1 MLIDAFSS
9 GLFEQ
14 IDACTRNL
22 NAQRHLHLLID
33 GAFSPGLHGAIEENR
48 KALLFSLRPGCSEEA
63 KDVSPFVTPF
73 DPVSK
78 KLRMLWD
85 RCNRW
90 PMLSVIE
97 TPETFDQL
105 AARLAAWCVVEADGQ
120 RFNFRFADTRRLP
133 AIFHILSPRQRGE
146 FAGPAT
152 RWLYVNRYGQW
163 DELQGDCRGGSGAV
177 GPVLDERQF
186 ACLVDD
192 SKADELLVLLRD
204 RGHDV
209 FGVPSR
215 SHTLLTIAL
224 GAALKGKL
232 ADEDLLRW
240 CEWFWKQDELHDDG
254 VAIELLQS
262 WRTGS

>member
-9 GLFEQ
+9 DLFEE
-14 IDACTRNL
+14 IDARAKNL
-22 NAQRHLHLLID
+22 DAGQHLHLLLD
-33 GAFSPGLHGAIEENR
+33 GAFSPGMHRTLDDDH
-48 KALLFSLRPGCSEEA
+48 KVLLFSLRPACSEEA

-73 DPVSK
+73 DPANR
-78 KLRMLWD
+78 KLRRLRD

-97 TPETFDQL
+97 TAEPFDQL

-133 AIFHILSPRQRGE
+133 AIFNILNPRQRGE

-152 RWLYVNRYGQW
+152 RWLYVNRRGDW
-163 DELQGDCRGGSGAV
+163 DEIRGDGHGESGAV
-177 GPVLDERQF
+177 DPVLDERQF
-186 ACLVDD
+186 AHLVDD

-209 FGVPSR
+209 FGLPSR
-215 SHTLLTIAL
+215 SHALLTIAL
-224 GAALKGKL
+224 RAALKRKL
-232 ADEDLLRW
+232 VDEDLLRW
-240 CEWFWKQDELHDDG
+240 CEWFWKQDKLHEDS
-254 VAIELLQS
+254 AAEALLQS
-262 WRTGS
+262 WRTES